1 MSANFN
7 LKKNVRVCATTI
19 PFAHSKQETDN
30 PIMLH
35 RRSSAV
41 VIVLMMLASSLS
53 LPAKDKV
60 FTMPRAFHAKTYPA
74 HDAHD
79 DEQVTLAVDPYDTPD
94 KQMTV
99 FRTQFV
105 ERNILPIHFILSNDS
120 GAIITLTQMSILL
133 ITKKRVKIEP
143 ASNDDIFRRLS
154 SARQRLDMPN
164 PSPLPRRTKSSVPK
178 EAQEEVPAAQF
189 TAVAVEPKSTQA
201 GFLFFDVE
209 DIENPLAG
217 ARLVVTG
224 IRTSNGKELFYFEIP
239 LEKYLGYKPGQ

>member
-1 MSANFN
+1 MRF
-7 LKKNVRVCATTI
+7 
-19 PFAHSKQETDN
+19 
-30 PIMLH
+30 

-41 VIVLMMLASSLS
+41 VLALMLLASSLA
-53 LPAKDKV
+53 LPATEKT

-99 FRTQFV
+99 FKTQFV
-105 ERNILPIHFILSNDS
+105 ERDMLPLHFIISNDS
-120 GAIITLTQMSILL
+120 GTVITLKQMSVLL

-143 ASNDDIFRRLS
+143 ATEDDIYRRLS
-154 SARQRLDMPN
+154 AAKQRLDLPN
-164 PSPLPRRTKSSVPK
+164 PSPFPRHAKSAVSK
-178 EAQEEVPAAQF
+178 EAKEEVPAAQF
-189 TAVAVEPKSTQA
+189 AAVSVEPKSTQA
-201 GFLFFDVE
+201 GFLFFDVQ

-224 IRTSNGKELFYFEIP
+224 IRNANGKELFYFEIP